1 MFKTQVKRSEELYI
15 QFSEEQ
21 IAELGLKTGEKLSC
35 EAAEDGSIILKKYAS
50 LEVDISE
57 WSREVLENLITDSIE
72 NDISVNEVIENILR
86 KYLELEK

>member
-21 IAELGLKTGEKLSC
+21 ITELGLKTGEKLSC
-35 EAAEDGSIILKKYAS
+35 ETGEDGSIILKKYAS

-72 NDISVNEVIENILR
+72 NDISVNEVIENILH
-86 KYLELEK
+86 KHLELEK